1 MPVAEMPELG
11 RISREQAAALA
22 GVAPVAR
29 DSGQMRGKRM
39 IGGGRRGSRTK
50 PSSRAEA
57 TGSFGSSR
65 FVSTPM

>member
-1 MPVAEMPELG
+1 MPIAEMPEFG
-11 RISREQAAALA
+11 QISAAQAA
-22 GVAPVAR
+22 AR

-39 IGGGRRGSRTK
+39 IGVGRRGSRTRS
-50 PSSRAEA
+50 SSRAEA